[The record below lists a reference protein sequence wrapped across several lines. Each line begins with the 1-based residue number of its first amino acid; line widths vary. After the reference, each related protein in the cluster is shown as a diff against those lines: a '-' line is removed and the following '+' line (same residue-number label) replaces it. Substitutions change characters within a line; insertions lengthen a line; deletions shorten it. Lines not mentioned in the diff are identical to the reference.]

1 MNEQDFQKLKALGE
15 SFKQLNRKVKLLGL
29 LRKAK
34 DEYDKNKLEDCEK
47 TCHEILNSNPK
58 NSVALRGLGCV
69 MQSKGDIEKALQYY
83 NQALKNSENKEIEYT
98 LIGTIYYNEDNYEEA
113 IKYYNLA
120 IETNDNYDL
129 AYEGRNQSM
138 LENHLQIIDMQ
149 DSLIKRNIFK

>member
-1 MNEQDFQKLKALGE
+1 MNEQDFQKLKTIGD
-15 SFKQLNRKVKLLGL
+15 SFRRLNRKVKLLGL
-29 LRKAK
+29 LHKAK

-47 TCHEILNSNPK
+47 TCREILKSNPK

-69 MQSKGDIEKALQYY
+69 MQSKGDIKKALQYY

-138 LENHLQIIDMQ
+138 LENHLQILDLQ
-149 DSLIKRNIFK
+149 DNLIKRNMFK

>member
-1 MNEQDFQKLKALGE
+1 MNEQDFQKLKTIGD
-15 SFKQLNRKVKLLGL
+15 SFRRLNRKVKLLGL
-29 LRKAK
+29 LHKAK

-47 TCHEILNSNPK
+47 TCREILKSNPK

-69 MQSKGDIEKALQYY
+69 MQSKGDIKKALKYY

-98 LIGTIYYNEDNYEEA
+98 LIGTIYYNDDNYEEA

-138 LENHLQIIDMQ
+138 LENHLQILDLQ
-149 DSLIKRNIFK
+149 DNLIKRNMFK